1 MDTAE
6 LIRQIFLI
14 LFGNSLCLALLDRK
28 YPLKKTLIIYGIVT
42 AVVIALGVTIGI
54 LLGMGLF
61 YSLYPIIVNGTTLI
75 SLFFLSK
82 RKGLSVVF
90 TMLTVVMI
98 CTIVTLPGFYLAQA
112 MGWSIRTEILLKLTV
127 AAPILLFLYRYL
139 RPAFRHMLTVTTKG
153 WGYLC
158 LIPGLYYALILPNII
173 FFAPTLSENRK
184 IFLTCLLALLIVIVS
199 YGVIFA
205 LYARILH
212 EAEMRDEQQLLQ
224 IQMRAMERHTDM
236 LKESEK
242 KAEMYRHDLEHYI
255 DDIRLLIESGNTV
268 KALHVLGSLT
278 DRNTGVSVARYC
290 SNTTVNAILVYYIQK
305 AENEGITVET
315 DCKLPEKLPMEA
327 SELAMVLANAIEN
340 AINACGRLSKDSN
353 RFITIKIV
361 SSPQLA
367 LEISNSYTGHI
378 MFDRNGL
385 PISTQ
390 PGHGLGIK
398 SIAAFVER
406 HNGIIEYRADDSLFR
421 LRLLVET

>member
-6 LIRQIFLI
+6 LVRQIFLI
-14 LFGNSLCLALLDRK
+14 MFGNSLCLTLLDRK
-28 YPLKKTLIIYGIVT
+28 YSLKNTLIIYGITT
-42 AVVIALGVTIGI
+42 AAVIALGISIAT
-54 LLGMGLF
+54 LFGMGIF
-61 YSLYPIIVNGTTLI
+61 YSCYPIIVNGTMLV

-82 RKGLSVVF
+82 RKGFTLVF

-98 CTIVTLPGFYLAQA
+98 CTIVALPGYYLAQS
-112 MGWSIRTEILLKLTV
+112 MGWSIWTEILLKLIV
-127 AAPILLFLYRYL
+127 GAPIILLLYRYL
-139 RPAFRHMLTVTTKG
+139 RPSYHQMLTVINRG

-158 LIPGLYYALILPNII
+158 LIPGLYYALILPNIV
-173 FFAPTLSENRK
+173 FFAPILSENPR
-184 IFLTCLLALLIVIVS
+184 IFLTCMLALFIVIVS
-199 YGVIFA
+199 YGIIFA
-205 LYARILH
+205 VYANLLR
-212 EAEMRDEQQLLQ
+212 EAAIRDEQQMLK
-224 IQMRAMERHTDM
+224 IQMLSMERHANM
-236 LKESEK
+236 LREGEK
-242 KAEMYRHDLEHYI
+242 RAQIYRHDLSHYI
-255 DDIRLLIESGNTV
+255 ADVKVLIESGNTEE
-268 KALHVLGSLT
+268 ALRALGSLT
-278 DRNTGVSVARYC
+278 DRDQDISVPRYC
-290 SNTTVNAILVYYIQK
+290 DNATVNAILVYYIQK